1 MRVIN
6 LELVN
11 EKLIYEKLEN
21 GLDVYIIRK
30 KDFNSNYVSFVSKFG
45 GLDIEFIPIN
55 EKDYVTMPAGI
66 AHFLE
71 HKLFEQENDPQVH
84 EFYKQSGTYVNA
96 MTGYKRTKYIFKGP
110 SNFKKNLEFLLDFVQ
125 SPFFTEENIE
135 KEKGIITEEAR
146 MCLDDKSRLFHETI
160 MKNLYKEVPYN
171 KKIIG
176 ELEDINSMTKED
188 IYKCY
193 NSFYHPSNMA
203 LLIVTNEK
211 EDDVLDLIINNQN
224 KKDFKMDFRIIKKEY
239 NEDIQVRNEYEEI
252 IADVKET
259 RIGYSL
265 KFRLRD
271 FNASKREV
279 YDYLYILCGILVGN
293 LSKFNLNLK
302 EKNIIENDIGFSIDD
317 YETSNETFITVHFY
331 ALTDKTD
338 EFIKLLEEQLISKSY
353 SKEDFELY
361 RKNIIA
367 EFNYGF
373 NSVNGIM
380 GFMSSEYEFI
390 GRIDNDSIR
399 EEINLNYEK
408 FIEVVDKFNLDNK
421 SIVIMKGEKNA

>member
-1 MRVIN
+1 MKVIR

-11 EKLIYEKLEN
+11 EKLVYEKLDN

-30 KDFNSNYVSFVSKFG
+30 KDFNSNYASFISNFG
-45 GLDIEFIPIN
+45 GLDIEFIPID
-55 EKDYVTMPAGI
+55 EKEYVTMPAGI

-71 HKLFEQENDPQVH
+71 HKLFEQEKNPQVH
-84 EFYKQSGTYVNA
+84 EFYKKSGTYVNA

-110 SNFKKNLEFLLDFVQ
+110 SNFKNNLEFLLDFVQ
-125 SPFFTEENIE
+125 SPYFTDENIE

-188 IYKCY
+188 IYRCY
-193 NSFYHPSNMA
+193 NSFYHPSNMG
-203 LLIVTNEK
+203 LLIVTNEDEK
-211 EDDVLDLIINNQN
+211 DVLELVRNNQN
-224 KKDFKMDFRIIKKEY
+224 KKSFKKNFKIIKKDY
-239 NEDIQVRNEYEEI
+239 KEDIKVRKEYEEI
-252 IADVKET
+252 ITDVKET
-259 RIGYSL
+259 RVGYSL
-265 KFRLRD
+265 KFKLKD
-271 FNASKREV
+271 FNVSKREV

-293 LSKFNLNLK
+293 LSKFNLSLK

-317 YETSNETFITVHFY
+317 YKTSNETFITVHFY
-331 ALTDKTD
+331 GLTDKTN
-338 EFIKLLEEQLISKSY
+338 EFIKLLEKQLVSRAY

-367 EFNYGF
+367 DFNYGF
-373 NSVNGIM
+373 NSVDGIM
-380 GFMSSEYEFI
+380 GFMVSEYEFI
-390 GRIDNDSIR
+390 GKIDNDSIK

-421 SIVIMKGEKNA
+421 SIVIMKGENNA